1 MDIKNSKN
9 PTVALTVANQ
19 KGGVGK
25 TVLASNAAIYA
36 EQAYRVVVIDLDP
49 QMNASKV
56 FARRGYT
63 ENYTFDLFQKELDF
77 SEIGLNDNNVIFKAS
92 PELLNLQDLDLDL
105 FAKNIQ
111 NLKQHHENLFIV
123 FDTPPVAGALQI
135 ISLVCGDY
143 LISPIEMKEFS
154 IDGVSQII
162 NTFQN
167 VKEQHNPGLEF
178 LGMVASRVKR
188 GSPLQVEI
196 LSSLKENYGNMLFK
210 SEIYER
216 QVIDEAV
223 TDGKAVWE
231 LSKSKETGKLMKQL
245 LSEVFEKIEKMQ

>member
-1 MDIKNSKN
+1 MDLQALKKN
-9 PTVALTVANQ
+9 TVALTVANQ

-25 TVLASNAAIYA
+25 TVLASNIAVFA
-36 EQAYRVVVIDLDP
+36 ENNYQVVVVDLDP

-56 FARRGYT
+56 FERRGYKT
-63 ENYTFDLFQKELDF
+63 YLTFDLFQNEIDF
-77 SEIGLNDNNVIFKAS
+77 STIELNDSNAIFKAS
-92 PELLNLQDLDLDL
+92 PDLLNLNDLDLDL

-111 NLKQHHENLFIV
+111 NLKEYNDNLFIV

-135 ISLVCGDY
+135 ISLICGDF

-167 VKEQHNPGLEF
+167 VKQHHNPGLQF

-188 GSPLQVEI
+188 GSPLQLEI
-196 LSSLKENYGNMLFK
+196 LNSLKENYGNMLFK
-210 SEIYER
+210 TEIFER

-223 TDGKAVWE
+223 TSGKAVWE
-231 LSKSKETGKLMKQL
+231 LSKSKENGKLMKEL
-245 LSEVFEKIEKMQ
+245 LEEVFQQIESMQ

>member
-1 MDIKNSKN
+1 
-9 PTVALTVANQ
+9 
-19 KGGVGK
+19 
-25 TVLASNAAIYA
+25 
-36 EQAYRVVVIDLDP
+36 
-49 QMNASKV
+49 
-56 FARRGYT
+56 RRGYK

-77 SEIGLNDNNVIFKAS
+77 SEIGLNDNNAIFKAS

-210 SEIYER
+210 SEIL
-216 QVIDEAV
+216 
-223 TDGKAVWE
+223 T
-231 LSKSKETGKLMKQL
+231 KQ
-245 LSEVFEKIEKMQ
+245 

>member
-1 MDIKNSKN
+1 M
-9 PTVALTVANQ
+9 
-19 KGGVGK
+19 
-25 TVLASNAAIYA
+25 
-36 EQAYRVVVIDLDP
+36 
-49 QMNASKV
+49 
-56 FARRGYT
+56 
-63 ENYTFDLFQKELDF
+63 
-77 SEIGLNDNNVIFKAS
+77 
-92 PELLNLQDLDLDL
+92 QDLDLDL

>member
-1 MDIKNSKN
+1 MN
-9 PTVALTVANQ
+9 PDELKKSTVALAVANQ

-25 TVLASNAAIYA
+25 TVLASNIAIFA
-36 EQAYRVVVIDLDP
+36 ESDYRVIVIDLDP

-56 FARRGYT
+56 FERRGYDQ
-63 ENYTFDLFQKELDF
+63 YSTFDLFQSELDF
-77 SEIGLNDNNVIFKAS
+77 SEMALDKNHVIFKAS
-92 PELLNLQDLDLDL
+92 PDLLNLQDLDLDI

-111 NLKQHHENLFIV
+111 NLKLQHENLFIV

-135 ISLVCGDY
+135 ISLICGDY

-167 VKEQHNPGLEF
+167 VKAEHNPGLQF

-196 LSSLKENYGNMLFK
+196 LSSLKENYENMLFS
-210 SEIYER
+210 SEIFER

-223 TDGKAVWE
+223 TSGKAVWE
-231 LSKSKETGKLMKQL
+231 LSKAKDTGKLMKQL
-245 LSEVFEKIEKMQ
+245 LSEVFGKIESMQ